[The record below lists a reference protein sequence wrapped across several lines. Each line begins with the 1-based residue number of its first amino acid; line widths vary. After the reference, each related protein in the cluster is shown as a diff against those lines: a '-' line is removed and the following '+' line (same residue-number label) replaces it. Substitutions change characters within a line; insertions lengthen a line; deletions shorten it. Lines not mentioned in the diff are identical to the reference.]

1 MKPPHYDDD
10 GDVIQ
15 WLRSPIPS
23 NSLEL
28 FGSDAARAFVERQR
42 HMTNVRERAAGALP
56 VAGG

>member
-1 MKPPHYDDD
+1 VKPPHYDDD

-42 HMTNVRERAAGALP
+42 HMTNVRERAAG
-56 VAGG
+56 G